1 MNSINIRHL
10 SIYMTV
16 FAILIAGCSK
26 DRKQETWKKHTETEN
41 IKTNNKHD
49 NSKTT
54 LKLVYD
60 IPWGIPEDGF
70 NKITTDII
78 NTGKRND
85 GFVYIGGMKL
95 KQDGMNGFFDI
106 ENHLEGIQAEFSDFV
121 IGEAPDYSDTEKR
134 RINDIMK
141 KHNEKIAFMISAI
154 TEIAGAYQV
163 CGFDEDDTDFY
174 FENGTNIL
182 AEWMTDTGR
191 ITLLSSNK
199 SNGTGCRMHL
209 ILERQK
215 K

>member
-1 MNSINIRHL
+1 MIYPGVYLKTVSIKL
-10 SIYMTV
+10 QQTLPYQ
-16 FAILIAGCSK
+16 K
-26 DRKQETWKKHTETEN
+26 
-41 IKTNNKHD
+41 NN
-49 NSKTT
+49 
-54 LKLVYD
+54 
-60 IPWGIPEDGF
+60 W
-70 NKITTDII
+70 
-78 NTGKRND
+78 
-85 GFVYIGGMKL
+85 
-95 KQDGMNGFFDI
+95 
-106 ENHLEGIQAEFSDFV
+106 
-121 IGEAPDYSDTEKR
+121 
-134 RINDIMK
+134 
-141 KHNEKIAFMISAI
+141 KIAFMISAI